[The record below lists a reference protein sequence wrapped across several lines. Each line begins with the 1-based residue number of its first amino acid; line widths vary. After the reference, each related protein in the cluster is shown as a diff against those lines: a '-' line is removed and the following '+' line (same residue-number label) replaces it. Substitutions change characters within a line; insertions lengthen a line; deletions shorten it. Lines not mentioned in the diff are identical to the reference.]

1 MAGAAVASQPK
12 QDVLF
17 GRSGLSKREAV
28 ALDVFPCLLDVA
40 EAMLLSGADVHFVEE
55 KLADIG
61 RAYGAYKMNVFVITS
76 SIIATMTLPNGYEH
90 TLTRRVIGEA
100 SIDFDKVERLATL
113 CTEAGIENY
122 TYKELKARLKSIRM
136 RTVPTWSLLLGGILS
151 AGAFALFFGGSY
163 LDAAVSATFAI
174 FICLAL
180 KFLRPWTPSTII
192 FNFLNSFLCGLGIMA
207 ADSIWGGISPD
218 MVMIGDIM
226 LLIPGVAM
234 TNATRD
240 MFSGDTVS
248 GIMRFVES
256 LLWAIALA
264 LGFMAAIWLAQV
276 IW

>member
-192 FNFLNSFLCGLGIMA
+192 FNFLNSFLCG
-207 ADSIWGGISPD
+207 

>member
-1 MAGAAVASQPK
+1 MADAAVASQPK

-17 GRSGLSKREAV
+17 GRSGLSEREAV

-122 TYKELKARLKSIRM
+122 TYKERAPQEHS
-136 RTVPTWSLLLGGILS
+136 
-151 AGAFALFFGGSY
+151 
-163 LDAAVSATFAI
+163 DAH
-174 FICLAL
+174 
-180 KFLRPWTPSTII
+180 RPH
-192 FNFLNSFLCGLGIMA
+192 
-207 ADSIWGGISPD
+207 
-218 MVMIGDIM
+218 MV
-226 LLIPGVAM
+226 
-234 TNATRD
+234 
-240 MFSGDTVS
+240 
-248 GIMRFVES
+248 
-256 LLWAIALA
+256 IALGRHP
-264 LGFMAAIWLAQV
+264 LRRRFRPLLRRLV
-276 IW
+276 P